1 MMHIS
6 IVSELIAR
14 QVIDWI
20 LAAAATVAMLS
31 KRSSFQ

>member
-1 MMHIS
+1 MTHIS

-14 QVIDWI
+14 QVFDWT
-20 LAAAATVAMLS
+20 LAGVATVAMLS